1 MPMNDLN
8 QLNEHQR
15 TMAALAAEASQVFGC
30 YPAPDRLTLLGD
42 PHHDH
47 ALEAAL
53 CRTPLAELSVAQ
65 FRDFYLEFSV
75 EPDSAREFL
84 YFLPRIL
91 DLLAQGERLSL
102 VPERVLSGLKP
113 GVAAGLG
120 QEQTSV
126 LNRFVLAY
134 FRNWLGP
141 NQWRAQAGVA
151 WNDSVEVL
159 AMVHFGGLDI
169 QPLLDEWAQT
179 DDIRASRHF
188 AIAGYW
194 SWWGPCAE
202 PAAYEDEAPA
212 FAQQIR
218 AWLQEPATRAR
229 FIEKLQALEFKA
241 LVTALQPDQPQS
253 LREMVDLALQK
264 LNS

>member
-1 MPMNDLN
+1 METNELN
-8 QLNEHQR
+8 HMNEHQQ
-15 TMAALAAEASQVFGC
+15 TMAALAAEAYQAFGC
-30 YPAPDRLTLLGD
+30 YPAPERLTLLGD
-42 PHHDH
+42 PYRDF

-53 CRTPLAELSVAQ
+53 CRTPLAGLSVAQ
-65 FRDFYLEFSV
+65 LRDFSLEFSV

-102 VPERVLSGLKP
+102 VPERVLSGLKL
-113 GVAAGLG
+113 GVAAGLS

-141 NQWRAQAGVA
+141 NQWRARDGAA
-151 WNDSVEVL
+151 WNDAVEVL

-194 SWWGPCAE
+194 NWWGPCAE
-202 PAAYEDEAPA
+202 PPAYEDEAPA
-212 FAQQIR
+212 FAQQVR

-241 LVTALQPDQPQS
+241 LVTAFQPDRSQS
-253 LREMVDLALQK
+253 LREMVELALQE